1 MSWEWQKKDNID
13 QPLHVLMGAWP
24 VILLGLGLQSLV
36 FALVATVINL
46 GYLFRREY
54 DQHNR
59 WTFNL
64 DLCFGILGCVIGNLV
79 VGIFIYIWTGELS
92 WTLKQN

>member
-1 MSWEWQKKDNID
+1 MAWQWQKKDNID

-24 VILLGLGLQSLV
+24 ALVIGAITSSLV
-36 FALVATVINL
+36 ASLLVTLINL
-46 GYLFRREY
+46 GYLFRREF

-64 DLCFGILGCVIGNLV
+64 DLSFGILGCAVGNIIITV
-79 VGIFIYIWTGELS
+79 FIYI
-92 WTLKQN
+92 